1 MANRIDFTEV
11 KSRVSIDAVLTRYDV
26 RLRKSGKSLRGSCPI
41 PCDQEGGK
49 SCFSVDP
56 GKGGGVWKCFHQG
69 CDAARQGGDVL
80 DLVKAVEG
88 CSLREAGVKLAEWFG
103 VGEPQPNDAGTE
115 AESEPTAEGETCS
128 VGRQVTPGVINPPLG
143 FELKA
148 VDRQAALEYAR
159 SRGLSEETA
168 ERFGLAVSEGGR
180 FKDRLVIPLHDQEG
194 TLVAYAGRVLDGGEP
209 KYLFPPSERGFHK
222 SYLLFNLHRVLAE
235 NGGGRNVV
243 LVEGFFDC
251 MVVNQAGFPALA
263 LMGSSLSEQQTELLA
278 SHFRHVVV
286 VLDGDEAG
294 RKGTEECLVKLGRR
308 VYVRAVE
315 LPEGQAPD
323 GMPPAE
329 IRKALRY

>member
-1 MANRIDFTEV
+1 MEKRRVDFQQIKQTVGIE
-11 KSRVSIDAVLTRYDV
+11 AVLSRCGV
-26 RLRKSGKSLRGSCPI
+26 ELRKSGESLRGACPL
-41 PCDQEGGK
+41 PCGESGGK
-49 SCFSVDP
+49 GCFSVSP
-56 GKGGGVWKCFHQG
+56 QKQLYKCHHKGCGWTKT
-69 CDAARQGGDVL
+69 GGDVL
-80 DLVKAVEG
+80 DLVKGMEG
-88 CSLREAGVKLAEWFG
+88 VSLREAGLKLSEWFG
-103 VGEPQPNDAGTE
+103 GTNGVGECQSCT
-115 AESEPTAEGETCS
+115 TAQTVE
-128 VGRQVTPGVINPPLG
+128 PGVINPPLG

-168 ERFGLAVSEGGR
+168 DRFGLAVSEGGR

>member
-1 MANRIDFTEV
+1 MNDPV
-11 KSRVSIDAVLTRYDV
+11 KSKRVDFRQIKERVSIEALLSRYEV
-26 RLRKSGKSLRGSCPI
+26 RLHKSGQSLRGACPI
-41 PCDQEGGK
+41 PCGMDGGQN
-49 SCFSVDP
+49 CFSVNSQ
-56 GKGGGVWKCFHQG
+56 KQVFKCFHKG
-69 CDAARQGGDVL
+69 CDAVKQGGDVL
-80 DLVKAVEG
+80 ELVKVVEG
-88 CSLREAGVKLAEWFG
+88 VSLREAGVKLSEWFG
-103 VGEPQPNDAGTE
+103 AATEVGECQV
-115 AESEPTAEGETCS
+115 CS
-128 VGRQVTPGVINPPLG
+128 VAPAVEPGVINPPLG

-159 SRGLSEETA
+159 SRGVSEETA
-168 ERFGLAVSEGGR
+168 ERFGLAVSAGGR
-180 FKDRLVIPLHDQEG
+180 FKDRLVIPLHDTEG
-194 TLVAYAGRVLDGGEP
+194 TLVAYAGRTLDGGEP
-209 KYLFPPSERGFHK
+209 KYLFPPSERGFRK

-235 NGGGRNVV
+235 SGENRNVV

-251 MVVNQAGFPALA
+251 MAVSQAGFPALA

-278 SHFRHVVV
+278 AHFRHVVV

-323 GMPPAE
+323 GMPLAE